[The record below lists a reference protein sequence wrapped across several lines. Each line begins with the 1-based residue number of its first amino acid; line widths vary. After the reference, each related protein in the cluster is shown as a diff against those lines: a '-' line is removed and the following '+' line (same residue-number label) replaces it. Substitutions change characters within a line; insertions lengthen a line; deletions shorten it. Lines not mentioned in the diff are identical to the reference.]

1 MTETKNTINQDSSGA
16 DLASNSDKSFI
27 QVYKSTDENPCEIW
41 FAPRDAQIIRPFTQI
56 PPDSSLKNPKFDFIN
71 YRWFDLGAETQAQKL
86 SAISDE
92 IKSMQQKLDNGTASK
107 EDIDSINEQL
117 GTLTDLVSA
126 VAVAG
131 VETGEE
137 GSSNEQG

>member
-92 IKSMQQKLDNGTASK
+92 IKNMQQKLDNGTASK
-107 EDIDSINEQL
+107 QDIDSINEQL

-126 VAVAG
+126 VAG

-137 GSSNEQG
+137 GSNNEQG

>member
-1 MTETKNTINQDSSGA
+1 MGNEVINNLDSSGA
-16 DLASNSDKSFI
+16 DIVTNNDKSFV
-27 QVYKSTDENPCEIW
+27 QVYKSTDEVPCEVW
-41 FAPRDAQIIRPFTQI
+41 FAPKDAQIIRPFTQI

-92 IKSMQQKLDNGTASK
+92 IKNMQQKLDNGTASK
-107 EDIDSINEQL
+107 EDIDNINEQL

-126 VAVAG
+126 VAG

-137 GSSNEQG
+137 GSNNEQG

>member
-1 MTETKNTINQDSSGA
+1 MTETTNTVNQDSSGA
-16 DLASNSDKSFI
+16 DLASNNDKSFVQI
-27 QVYKSTDENPCEIW
+27 YKSTDEVPCEVW
-41 FAPRDAQIIRPFTQI
+41 FAPRDAQINRPFTQI
-56 PPDSSLKNPKFDFIN
+56 PPDPSLKNPKFDFIN

-92 IKSMQQKLDNGTASK
+92 IKNMQQKLDNGTASK

-126 VAVAG
+126 VAG